1 MPGARTIA
9 FTGLP
14 DSAEERRAHLV
25 WGGVLQ
31 TARGPV
37 PCMVT
42 DLSRGGARLSIAT
55 VLPVGQAVT
64 LIVTGIGTFRGTVVW
79 TDPGRAGLQFAAPQS
94 ATATAA

>member
-37 PCMVT
+37 SCMVA
-42 DLSRGGARLSIAT
+42 DLSRGGARVSVAT
-55 VLPVGQAVT
+55 EIPVGQAVT
-64 LIVTGIGTFRGTVVW
+64 LIVTGIGTFRGAVVW
-79 TDPGRAGLQFAAPQS
+79 ADPGRVGLQFVAPQS
-94 ATATAA
+94 ASATAA

>member
-1 MPGARTIA
+1 MAGTRTIA

-37 PCMVT
+37 SCMVT

-55 VLPVGQAVT
+55 ELPVGQAVT
-64 LIVTGIGTFRGTVVW
+64 LIVTGIGTFRGAVVW
-79 TDPGRAGLQFAAPQS
+79 TDPGRAGLQFAAPHN